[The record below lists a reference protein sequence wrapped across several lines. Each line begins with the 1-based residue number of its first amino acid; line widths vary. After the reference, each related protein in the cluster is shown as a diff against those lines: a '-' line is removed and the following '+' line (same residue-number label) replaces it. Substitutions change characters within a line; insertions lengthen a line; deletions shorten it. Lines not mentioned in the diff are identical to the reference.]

1 MLDPEAMHDTIEWKQ
16 ARPED
21 AAIWVSVTRHSA
33 DQMLFESE
41 ESQVAR
47 YKEESSE
54 QQAQRYLL
62 WHGDN
67 PVGRLRF
74 YPQGDTAELDGL
86 VLLPE
91 AGGSVAAQVVTEAL
105 LRAAA
110 LGVRHLKATY
120 PAAYIASFAS
130 AGFLE
135 LRRRTGMIAS
145 TGISLPQ
152 VPLPG
157 SLRIRPI
164 QESDTEPIG
173 IVLQRAY
180 AGGPDDL
187 HPDLAGWRA
196 EVRAIQEGRFG
207 PFLSESCFVAENV
220 LDRFHLA
227 GAILVHLERN
237 VPRIRHMA
245 VAPLFRHVGL
255 GQLLALKAM
264 QRLHELGY
272 TTVILYVTLGIPAV
286 NLYHRLGFVE
296 AGPTYIAAER
306 MLTR

>member
-1 MLDPEAMHDTIEWKQ
+1 MLDPESRHNTIEWRP

-21 AAIWVSVTRHSA
+21 AAIWVSVTRRSA
-33 DQMLFESE
+33 DQMHFESE
-41 ESQVAR
+41 DSQIAR
-47 YKEESSE
+47 YKEEDLE
-54 QQAQRYLL
+54 RQAQRYLL
-62 WHGDN
+62 WRDDT

-74 YPQGDTAELDGL
+74 YAQGDTAELDGL

-91 AGGSVAAQVVTEAL
+91 AGGSIAAQVMTEAL

-110 LGVRHLKATY
+110 LQVRHLKATY

-130 AGFLE
+130 AGFQE
-135 LRRRTGMIAS
+135 LRSRTGMVAS
-145 TGISLPQ
+145 TNISVPQ
-152 VPLPG
+152 TPLPN
-157 SLRIRPI
+157 SLRIR
-164 QESDTEPIG
+164 SMGGTDTEQLG
-173 IVLQRAY
+173 TLLQRAY

-196 EVRAIQEGRFG
+196 EVRAIQDGRFG
-207 PFLSESCFVAENV
+207 PFLPESCFIAEHT

-227 GAILVHLERN
+227 GAILVHLERS

-255 GQLLALKAM
+255 GQLLAVKAM
-264 QRLHELGY
+264 QRLYELGHP
-272 TTVILYVTLGIPAV
+272 TVILYVTLGIPAV

-296 AGPTYIAAER
+296 AGPTYIEAER